1 MSRKSE
7 LKKQIADTEK
17 EIEALEKKR
26 ARSQSVLLT
35 AVVSKVEPNPEDA
48 EFFRVFTALIDERR
62 ALLRQLTDE
71 LADLKNKKKKKED

>member
-7 LKKQIADTEK
+7 IKRAMADTEK

-35 AVVSKVEPNPEDA
+35 AVVSKTEPNPTDVEY
-48 EFFRVFTALIDERR
+48 FRVFTALIDERR
-62 ALLRQLTDE
+62 QTLRQLAQE
-71 LADLKNKKKKKED
+71 LEELGNKKKKDD

>member
-7 LKKQIADTEK
+7 IKKLMADTER

-35 AVVSKVEPNPEDA
+35 AVVSKQEPNPTDVEY
-48 EFFRVFTALIDERR
+48 FRVFSALIDERR
-62 ALLRQLTDE
+62 ETLRQLAQELESLKTKKGKDE
-71 LADLKNKKKKKED
+71 